1 MKTETIAALA
11 VAVATH
17 ASAARAQA
25 PAGAPPPTD
34 ARAPTSRHSIE
45 ASVYLHQLVH
55 PGAQVGY
62 SYRLLSTADEVH
74 SLIVGVDVGTYVWLR
89 HSIGV
94 FVLPRVGYR
103 LRTPG
108 GFHAEVN
115 MHAGYLQGVLASE
128 SFDVVD
134 GAVVASGRAG
144 YPYAYLGPSAG
155 VGYAI
160 RAIRVTPFARI
171 GVQWQLP
178 VFDQS
183 LMRLVAAVGAEVAF
197 R

>member
-1 MKTETIAALA
+1 MNTEAIAAIA
-11 VAVATH
+11 VAVATQ
-17 ASAARAQA
+17 ASAARAQPRAVA
-25 PAGAPPPTD
+25 PATEAL
-34 ARAPTSRHSIE
+34 APTSRHSIE

-62 SYRLLSTADEVH
+62 SYRLLSTANEVH
-74 SLIVGVDVGTYVWLR
+74 SLIIGADVGTYVWLR
-89 HSIGV
+89 HSIGA

-115 MHAGYLQGVLASE
+115 VHAGYLQGVLASE
-128 SFDVVD
+128 SYDVVD

-144 YPYAYLGPSAG
+144 YPYAYVGPSAG
-155 VGYAI
+155 VGYSI

-183 LMRLVAAVGAEVAF
+183 LMRIVAAVGAEVAF